1 MKQAVPESSP
11 QVPADSGLPVAKGS
25 DTNGRRD
32 PPSPPGNF
40 LIGHA
45 NQMLRRSTDFLLES
59 HHKYGDAIRLK
70 LGPRTAFAL
79 FHPDHVYHVLV
90 KRRENFTK
98 QARGYQKLRKILGNG
113 LLTSEGDFWLRQ
125 RRLAQPAFTPQ
136 KLAGFAGAMVQAAEE
151 MTASWSEPARTNQP
165 VNVAGDMM
173 RLTLRI
179 VGETLLGTD
188 VTDEASGVGEA
199 LTLVIEETSRRI
211 HTPWDFQER
220 MPTAKN
226 RRYDQALERLNQ
238 AVHRIINDRRQRP
251 DQGGDLLSMLMAAK
265 DETGARMT
273 DQQLRDEVM
282 TFFLAGHE
290 TTAVTLTWTW
300 YLLSK
305 NVEAR
310 RRLEEEV
317 DRVLAGRSPSID
329 DVPKLVYTK
338 MVVQE
343 SMRLYPPVW
352 GIARLPAED
361 DQIGDLFI
369 PAGSPVL
376 LVQYVTHR
384 HRDFWDNPE
393 GFDPERFLPQQVEKR
408 HPYAYFPFAAG
419 PRICIG
425 NHFAMLEAVLIV
437 ASVVSRWRLN
447 LVPGAPVIP
456 QPRVTLRPKDG
467 LVVTFQRR
475 TPPTPEPSLATG
487 SESR

>member
-1 MKQAVPESSP
+1 MLYSTSRTGDLVS
-11 QVPADSGLPVAKGS
+11 KGGA
-25 DTNGRRD
+25 NGRHE
-32 PPSPPGNF
+32 PPMPPGNF
-40 LIGHA
+40 LLGHA
-45 NQMLRRSTDFLLES
+45 NQMLRNAAEFLLEA
-59 HHKYGDAIRLK
+59 HRTYGDVVRLR
-70 LGPRTAFAL
+70 LGPRRAFAA

-125 RRLAQPAFTPQ
+125 RRLAQPAFAPQ
-136 KLAGFAGAMVQAAEE
+136 RLAGFAAAMVNAAEE
-151 MTASWSEPARTNQP
+151 MTRCWSEPARLNQP
-165 VNVAGDMM
+165 VNVAAEMM
-173 RLTLRI
+173 RLALRI

-188 VTDEASGVGEA
+188 VTAEANDVGAA

-220 MPTAKN
+220 VPTPKN
-226 RRYDQALERLNQ
+226 RRYEQALQRLNQ
-238 AVHRIINDRRQRP
+238 AVHRIIDDRRKRSTAAE
-251 DQGGDLLSMLMAAK
+251 DLLSVLMAAK
-265 DETGARMT
+265 DDETGSRMT

-290 TTAVTLTWTW
+290 TTAVALTWTW

-305 NVEAR
+305 HVEVR
-310 RRLEEEV
+310 RRVEEEV

-329 DVPKLVYTK
+329 DLPRLSYTKLVI
-338 MVVQE
+338 QE

-352 GIARLPAED
+352 GIARLAAEE
-361 DQIGDLFI
+361 DQLGDVTI

-376 LVQYVTHR
+376 LAQYVTHR

-393 GFDPERFLPQQVEKR
+393 GFDPERFLPEHAEKR

-425 NHFAMLEAVLIV
+425 NHFAMMEAVLIV
-437 ASVVSRWRLN
+437 ATVTSHWRLN
-447 LVPGAPVIP
+447 LVPGVPVIP
-456 QPRVTLRPKDG
+456 QSRLTLRPKGG
-467 LVVTFQRR
+467 LVMNVQRR
-475 TPPTPEPSLATG
+475 
-487 SESR
+487 